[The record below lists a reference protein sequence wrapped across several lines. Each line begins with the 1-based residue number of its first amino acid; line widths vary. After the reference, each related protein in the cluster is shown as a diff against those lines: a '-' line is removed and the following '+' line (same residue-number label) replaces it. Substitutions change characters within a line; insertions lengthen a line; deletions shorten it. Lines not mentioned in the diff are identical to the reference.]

1 MPSSTTATAMS
12 QEASGS
18 ALGCQ
23 TEQRFAQL
31 TMWQGTGQYRDIVG
45 GLSLLAPKRGEPL
58 KDTQWGRGPVPAYER
73 TDHRFQDYWQ

>member
-1 MPSSTTATAMS
+1 M
-12 QEASGS
+12 
-18 ALGCQ
+18 
-23 TEQRFAQL
+23 
-31 TMWQGTGQYRDIVG
+31 GQYRDIVG